1 MLKITLEIEG
11 MSCGMCETHI
21 NDTVR
26 SRFDVKKVS
35 SSHSK
40 RRTEILAERPIDEE
54 ALRKAIRETGYEVR
68 SVETE
73 TYVKKGLFHR

>member
-54 ALRKAIRETGYEVR
+54 ALRKAIRESGYEVR